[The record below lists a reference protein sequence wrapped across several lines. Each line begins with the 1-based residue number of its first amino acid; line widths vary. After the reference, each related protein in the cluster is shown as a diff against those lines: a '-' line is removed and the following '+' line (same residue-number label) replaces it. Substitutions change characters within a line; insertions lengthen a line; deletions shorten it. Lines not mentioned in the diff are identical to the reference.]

1 MTKKPIDRLYGLPF
15 VLILLLGLAKY
26 LNLFPIPTWLFGL
39 ILVWGAIAVA
49 VEAVR
54 QRKNFH

>member
-1 MTKKPIDRLYGLPF
+1 MTKKPIDRLYGLPL

-26 LNLFPIPTWLFGL
+26 LDLFPVPAWVFAC
-39 ILVWGAIAVA
+39 ILVWEAIAVV

-54 QRKNFH
+54 HRKKA

>member
-15 VLILLLGLAKY
+15 LFLGLAVLVKY
-26 LNLFPIPTWLFGL
+26 LNLFFIPNWVFAC
-39 ILVWGAIAVA
+39 ILVWGAIAVV

-54 QRKNFH
+54 QRRKG

>member
-1 MTKKPIDRLYGLPF
+1 MTKKPIDRLHGLPF
-15 VLILLLGLAKY
+15 LILGLAVLVKY

-39 ILVWGAIAVA
+39 ILVWGAIAVV

-54 QRKNFH
+54 QRKKA

>member
-15 VLILLLGLAKY
+15 LILGLAVLVKY

-39 ILVWGAIAVA
+39 ILVWGAIAVV

-54 QRKNFH
+54 QRKKA